1 MKIEL
6 KSITKE
12 DEAFL
17 YEIYA
22 STRNQEVDSRG
33 WSAEQKGLFLEMQW
47 RAQQASYNQQFPGA
61 SHSIIAVG
69 EQYVGRLLADE
80 LSDYHHLI
88 DISILPSYQG
98 KGIGTFLITQLLQKA
113 REGNKPVI
121 LQVFHTNPARNL
133 YERLGFQVASSDE
146 IYLKMRWQ

>member
-22 STRNQEVDSRG
+22 STRNQEVDSWG